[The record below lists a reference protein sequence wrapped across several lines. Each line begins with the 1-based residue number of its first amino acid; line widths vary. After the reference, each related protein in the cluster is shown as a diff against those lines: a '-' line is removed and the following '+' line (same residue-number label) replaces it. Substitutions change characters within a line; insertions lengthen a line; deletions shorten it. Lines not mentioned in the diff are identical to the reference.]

1 MFKRIT
7 VAYNETPEAERA
19 LLSAIQ
25 LAKILSAELRTIT
38 VMANLP
44 AYTAFAAAGDPSL
57 PQTLED
63 DRLKFYQG
71 LQEKA
76 RVLAESQGVEVL
88 SHIVDG
94 LQVETIIHHLREYKA
109 DLLVLG
115 LHHRNL
121 YIARLWSTAYELAQE
136 SPCSVLGV
144 H

>member
-94 LQVETIIHHLREYKA
+94 LQVAQPGKPVKPR
-109 DLLVLG
+109 LVAAG
-115 LHHRNL
+115 GD
-121 YIARLWSTAYELAQE
+121 
-136 SPCSVLGV
+136 SPASGP
-144 H
+144 

>member
-1 MFKRIT
+1 VFKKIT

-25 LAKILSAELRTIT
+25 LAKSLGAELRTIT
-38 VMANLP
+38 VMAAPP
-44 AYTAFAAAGDPSL
+44 AYTAFAAAGDPSF
-57 PQTLED
+57 PQTLES
-63 DRLKFYQG
+63 DRLKFYQD

-76 RVLAESQGVEVL
+76 RVLAESHGVEVL
-88 SHIVDG
+88 SHIVEG
-94 LQVETIIHHLREYKA
+94 HQIETIIHHLREQKA

-121 YIARLWSTAYELAQE
+121 YMARLWSTVYELAE
-136 SPCSVLGV
+136 EAPCSVLGV